1 MKKTIVALTALIYGT
16 FMMAQTEFDA
26 QKLIQPDII
35 GTARY
40 MGMAGA
46 FGALGG
52 DASGI
57 KDNPG
62 GLAIYRSSEITG
74 TMNLMYQS
82 SSSDW
87 NGTRANDNLLNVGF
101 NNFSYILAKPT
112 YRSETG
118 NTGLLSSN
126 WSFSYNCLKSFDRN
140 STISTKNS
148 ASSITDYMSY
158 FTGNIVGGDL
168 GSANA
173 GYDPYGN
180 GNVPWISVA
189 GYNAWLID
197 ETVSPVSPGSKDSIS
212 TWSSFLPSGQ
222 LVSPSFSVQE
232 RGAINEYSIG
242 WAGNYGNKLFIGIN
256 ANFQSINY
264 GMNSQYKEY
273 FGNNRGMTLS
283 SSLATTGAGVN
294 FNLGLI
300 YRPVDMFRV
309 GFAVHSPTVYDL
321 SDTNSAN
328 MDYYIDYTTKGTSST
343 NTISGNFDT
352 PSYTKTYL
360 LTTPWKINASAA
372 FILGKKGLISAE
384 YVRDFSTSSYF
395 MDNKDYSTKAFE
407 DENAG
412 MKSVLKDVQTVKI
425 GLEYKYTPNLAVR
438 LGFANMSAGTNPYA
452 DLLLQPNTTR
462 TDVHYFI
469 NNQTNFITA
478 GIGYRESN
486 WYMDL
491 AYVNKTLNETF
502 YAYNSFASD
511 LQTIMQTRFPTE
523 TDASKLVV
531 NPASVSTM
539 SNNLVFTIGLKF

>member
-1 MKKTIVALTALIYGT
+1 MKKIILALTALIYGT
-16 FMMAQTEFDA
+16 ITMAQTEFDA
-26 QKLIQPDII
+26 QKLTQQDII

-40 MGMAGA
+40 MGMAGT

-52 DASGI
+52 DASAI

-62 GLAIYRSSEITG
+62 GLGIYRSSEITG
-74 TMNLMYQS
+74 TINLLYQS
-82 SSSDW
+82 SGSDW
-87 NGTRANDNLLNVGF
+87 NGTKSNDNLLNLGF
-101 NNFSYILAKPT
+101 NNFSYVLARPT

-126 WSFSYNCLKSFDRN
+126 WSFSYNRLKSLDRN

-158 FTGNIVGGDL
+158 FTRNIKSGDL
-168 GSANA
+168 GSANSA
-173 GYDPYGN
+173 YDPYGN
-180 GNVPWISVA
+180 GDVPWISVA

-212 TWSSFLPSGQ
+212 TWSSSLLPGQ

-232 RGAINEYSIG
+232 RGSIDEYSIG
-242 WAGNYGNKLFIGIN
+242 WAGNYSNKLFIGVS
-256 ANFQSINY
+256 ANLQSVY
-264 GMNSQYKEY
+264 YSMNSQYKEY

-283 SSLATTGAGVN
+283 SSLATSGAGVN

-309 GFAVHSPTVYDL
+309 GFAVHSPVVYGL

-328 MDYYIDYTTKGTSST
+328 MDYYIDYTAKGTSTTST
-343 NTISGNFDT
+343 LSGNFDT
-352 PSYTKTYL
+352 PSYTKTYFMA
-360 LTTPWKINASAA
+360 TPWKINASAA

-384 YVRDFSTSSYF
+384 YVRDFSASSYF
-395 MDNKDYSTKAFE
+395 MDKDYSTNAFK
-407 DENAG
+407 DENDS
-412 MKSVLKDVQTVKI
+412 MKSVLRDVQTIKI
-425 GLEYKYTPNLAVR
+425 GLEYKYTPNLSFR
-438 LGFANMSAGTNPYA
+438 LGYANISAGTNPFA
-452 DLLLQPNTTR
+452 NLLLQPNTTR

-469 NNQTNFITA
+469 NNSTNFITA

-491 AYVNKTLNETF
+491 AYVNKIVDETF
-502 YAYNSFASD
+502 YAYNSFAGD
-511 LQTIMQTRFPTE
+511 LLTIMHNRFPTE
-523 TDASKLVV
+523 KNTANLVV
-531 NPASVSTM
+531 KPANISTI
-539 SNNLVFTIGLKF
+539 SNNLIFTIGLKF